1 MNWNNF
7 IYLLISALWAFTSC
21 SNEEIIEKRPDGNYT
36 SKLNITL
43 TTASDI
49 TKAGNNETLFPATDE
64 EKTIQSCVLGVFEK
78 TADDGYTTV
87 SIIEPTLNEISGE
100 KGAYNIESDIALT
113 FSKSY
118 KLIVIANGNYDLYK
132 NCTTYD
138 ALKNIIEGGSV
149 YAFQSSNL
157 LKYGGI
163 EVGAGTLNELDV
175 NTQLDIEL
183 TQLAARIDLKINVN
197 LNKEKKLTNVSYE
210 TLEGESL
217 LDMNTL
223 TSIGANVSNALPD
236 EYKGHEFYF
245 QGRKV
250 TLNDPSS
257 SSTKVGILKNYTFNR
272 VQTYQ
277 SWGINPTRILI
288 KNIRN
293 QVIAVLP
300 GDEIY
305 GQSILKRCDYSLPDK
320 ENVSTQY
327 LTFYT
332 YQRSVEENS
341 LDNLRVEIKGS
352 IYQAEIKEK
361 VKLTGDC
368 LAFNLKSQD
377 TLYELLNKT
386 IEGDK
391 SQIVIEE
398 NGRGNG
404 YCILVEDRTNPMKE
418 MPGVD
423 QIISQGNSVG
433 EYEGEFDIIPEKG
446 GAIAFGNYYKVTATI
461 TDLKLPV
468 SLVYEVAG
476 WNSANIEDIPPF
488 K

>member
-7 IYLLISALWAFTSC
+7 IYLFISALWAFTSC
-21 SNEEIIEKRPDGNYT
+21 SNEEIIEKIDDGNYT

-43 TTASDI
+43 TTASAI
-49 TKAGNNETLFPATDE
+49 TKAGDTETLFPATDE
-64 EKTIQSCVLGVFEK
+64 EKTIQSCVLGIFER
-78 TADDGYTTV
+78 TADGGYTTV
-87 SIIEPTLNEISGE
+87 SIINPTLSGISGE
-100 KGAYNIESDIALT
+100 KGVYNIESDIALT

-118 KLIVIANGNYDLYK
+118 KLVVIANGNYELYK
-132 NCTTYD
+132 HCTTYNE
-138 ALKNIIEGGSV
+138 LKSIIEGGSK
-149 YAFQSSNL
+149 YTFQSSSL

-163 EVGAGTLNELDV
+163 EVGVGTPNKLDV

-210 TLEGESL
+210 TLKGESL

-223 TSIGANVSNALPD
+223 ESIGADVSNGLPEGYSNHD
-236 EYKGHEFYF
+236 FYF

-250 TLNDPSS
+250 ILKNPSS

-277 SWGINPTRILI
+277 SWGISPTKILI
-288 KNIRN
+288 KNIRSE
-293 QVIAVLP
+293 VIAVIP
-300 GDEIY
+300 DNEVN
-305 GQSILKRCDYSLPDK
+305 GQSILKRCDYSLPDE

-332 YQRSVEENS
+332 YQRLVEENNPN
-341 LDNLRVEIKGS
+341 NLRVEIKGS

-361 VKLTGDC
+361 VKLKGDC
-368 LAFNLKSQD
+368 LAFNLKKKD
-377 TLYELLNKT
+377 TLDELLTET
-386 IEGDK
+386 IRGEK
-391 SQIVIEE
+391 SQIMINES
-398 NGRGNG
+398 GQGNG
-404 YCILVEDRTNPMKE
+404 YCILVEDRTNPMQE

-423 QIISQGNSVG
+423 QILSEGGFVGN
-433 EYEGEFDIIPEKG
+433 YEGEFDIIPEKG
-446 GAIAFGNYYKVTATI
+446 GPIAFGNYYKVTATI

-468 SLVYEVAG
+468 SLVYEVAD
-476 WNSANIEDIPPF
+476 WNHGNINIPSF
-488 K
+488 N